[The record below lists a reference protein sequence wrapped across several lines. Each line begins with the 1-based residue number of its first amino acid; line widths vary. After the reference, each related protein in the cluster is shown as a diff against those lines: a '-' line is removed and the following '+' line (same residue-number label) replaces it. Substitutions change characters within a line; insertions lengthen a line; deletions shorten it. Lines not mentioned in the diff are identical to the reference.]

1 MAATT
6 TTAAA
11 GPGAPSGRLLIANGR
26 LIDPSQGLDGAHD
39 LLIEDGVVAAVLD
52 REEVPGAGE
61 RRDAG
66 ERRER
71 HEAGERRDLAVLDA
85 SGLVVAPGLIDMH
98 VHLREPGQE
107 YKETVA
113 TGTMAA
119 AAGGFT
125 AVACMANTDPV
136 NDNRSVTEHILAEAR
151 RHGYARVHPIGA
163 VSKQLAGLELAEIG
177 EMIRAGAVAVSDDGR
192 PVMNAELMRR
202 ALLYARH
209 FDVPVIQHAEDL
221 DLSGKGVMHE
231 GEWST
236 RLGLAGIPGA
246 AEDVMVARDLLLLED
261 TGGRYHVA
269 HLSTARSL
277 ELVRRARRQELPV
290 TCEVTPHHLLLTD
303 EEVART
309 VFSTQCK
316 MKPPLRSERDRQALL
331 AGLADGTVDAIAS
344 DHAPHHADEKDVEFD
359 LAPFGILGLETT
371 LGLCLD
377 RLVRPGVVSLSR
389 LVELLSTGP
398 ARVLRLPGG
407 TLRPGSL
414 ADVTLFD
421 PEGEVTVA
429 AGAFLSRSRNTPFD
443 GWKLKGRPV
452 ATMVGGR
459 RIELP
464 RRATPLEPAV

>member
-6 TTAAA
+6 TTAAATA

-52 REEVPGAGE
+52 RDGGHGDRGE
-61 RRDAG
+61 
-66 ERRER
+66 
-71 HEAGERRDLAVLDA
+71 HGERRDLTVLDA

-98 VHLREPGQE
+98 VHLREPGHE

-125 AVACMANTDPV
+125 AVACMANTEPV

-177 EMIRAGAVAVSDDGR
+177 EMVRAGAVAVSDDGR

-277 ELVRRARRQELPV
+277 ELVRRARRQQLPV
-290 TCEVTPHHLLLTD
+290 TCEVTPHHLVLTD

-377 RLVRPGVVSLSR
+377 RLVRPGVISLSR
-389 LVELLSTGP
+389 LVELLSAGP

-407 TLRPGSL
+407 TLQPGSL

-443 GWKLKGRPV
+443 GWKLQGRPV
-452 ATMVGGR
+452 ATLVGGR

-464 RRATPLEPAV
+464 RRAAPLDPAL